1 MSDEKGRVT
10 PHKEREK
17 KSSRSD
23 AEMAR
28 IYMKFDRVMN
38 TPSPNPR
45 YGGRTPMELVKVLL
59 NIQKKK
65 IKPTK

>member
-1 MSDEKGRVT
+1 MSYEKGQVT
-10 PHKEREK
+10 PHKERK
-17 KSSRSD
+17 NQSSRSD
-23 AEMAR
+23 EEMAR
-28 IYMKFDRVMN
+28 IHAEFDRVMN

-59 NIQKKK
+59 NTPKKK